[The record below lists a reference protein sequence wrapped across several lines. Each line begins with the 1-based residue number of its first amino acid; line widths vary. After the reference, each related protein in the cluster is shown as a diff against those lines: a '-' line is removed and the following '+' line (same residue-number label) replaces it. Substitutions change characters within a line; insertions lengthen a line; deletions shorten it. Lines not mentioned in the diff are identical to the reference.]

1 VARNFQELVDK
12 MSPERRADT
21 ERRAKEMLE
30 EIRLRDLR
38 RAMRRSQKEIAS
50 TLKMSQP
57 GVSKLEQRVDL
68 FVSTLR
74 NYIRAMGGE
83 LEIIARFPDGAV
95 RINQFDEIRTKKTKT
110 KAKKKPA

>member
-1 VARNFQELVDK
+1 MAKKFQDLVDK
-12 MSPERRADT
+12 MSPEHRDAS
-21 ERRAKEMLE
+21 ERRAR
-30 EIRLRDLR
+30 EILNDMRLHELR
-38 RAMRRSQKEIAS
+38 RAMKLSQDEIAA
-50 TLKMSQP
+50 TLHMSQP

-95 RINQFDEIRTKKTKT
+95 RINQFDEIRTKKTK
-110 KAKKKPA
+110 AKKKPA

>member
-1 VARNFQELVDK
+1 MARKFQELVDK
-12 MSPERRADT
+12 MSPEHREASELRAR
-21 ERRAKEMLE
+21 EILE
-30 EIRLRDLR
+30 QMRLRELR
-38 RAMRRSQKEIAS
+38 RAMKLSQDEIAT

-83 LEIIARFPDGAV
+83 LEIIARFPEGAV
-95 RINQFDEIRTKKTKT
+95 RINQFDEITKKKPR
-110 KAKKKPA
+110 AKKKPA

>member
-1 VARNFQELVDK
+1 MARKYQELRDR
-12 MSPERRADT
+12 MPAEHRDAAARRAQ
-21 ERRAKEMLE
+21 EILE
-30 EIRLRDLR
+30 EMRLRELR
-38 RAMRRSQKEIAS
+38 RAMRRSQKDIAT

-83 LEIIARFPDGAV
+83 LEIIARFPEGAV
-95 RINQFDEIRTKKTKT
+95 RINQFDDIRSKKTR
-110 KAKKKPA
+110 KKKKSA